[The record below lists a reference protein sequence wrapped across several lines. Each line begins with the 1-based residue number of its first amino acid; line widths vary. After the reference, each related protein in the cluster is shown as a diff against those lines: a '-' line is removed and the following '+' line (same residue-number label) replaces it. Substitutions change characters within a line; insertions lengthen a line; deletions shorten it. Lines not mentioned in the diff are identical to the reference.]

1 LAVYKR
7 LPADRLPTYLKNS
20 RMYAR
25 ACILE
30 KGCQPVSLSAIVLR
44 RQIPIGINLGGGHE
58 FTIALSCLS
67 FFSLFDL
74 FLLLI
79 YRHKKVPSFGAL
91 LVFDDLKVMYSLKYK
106 REMFNLR
113 RC

>member
-1 LAVYKR
+1 
-7 LPADRLPTYLKNS
+7 
-20 RMYAR
+20 MYAR

-67 FFSLFDL
+67 FFSLFDM

-79 YRHKKVPSFGAL
+79 YRHKKVPRRTL
-91 LVFDDLKVMYSLKYK
+91 LMFDDLKVMYSLKYK